1 MRYALVPE
9 ARLDRVTWGYESADP
24 WRLAFTPGVRAIDVV
39 VDGETVLAAGQP
51 TRVDAG
57 AIRAHAAEQAGRL
70 FSKLS
75 EG

>member
-1 MRYALVPE
+1 MPSSPKRASTASPG
-9 ARLDRVTWGYESADP
+9 ATNPPIRGGSRSH
-24 WRLAFTPGVRAIDVV
+24 PGVRAIDVV

-57 AIRAHAAEQAGRL
+57 EIRAHAAEQAGRL